1 MATIGREAPAARIG
15 ILLPFRVLA
24 VLVAALIL
32 VQAALAGQWLFQGQ
46 TGAISIHGWLGNT
59 SFLGAILLVILA
71 VVGIRQSG
79 GAWGRAELV
88 LGIVLVLLMT
98 AQLGL
103 GYSGRASAA
112 AASLHIPNGVL
123 LTMVT
128 AALLALAW
136 RPAGLP
142 SARG

>member
-1 MATIGREAPAARIG
+1 
-15 ILLPFRVLA
+15 
-24 VLVAALIL
+24 
-32 VQAALAGQWLFQGQ
+32 LFQGQ